1 MMKVLLATDAS
12 EHSLRAARALHPFLK
27 HQPGVT
33 VTILHVVP
41 LPEVLTPS
49 AAAGAPL
56 TLPNRL
62 DDYLQT
68 RVQEALERTITAL
81 DMPADQVRSK
91 HVIGVPS
98 ESILTEAKNEGY
110 DLIVLG
116 RRGLSPLKQFFM
128 GSVSQAVL
136 QGALCPVFIVP

>member
-12 EHSLRAARALHPFLK
+12 EHSLRAARALHQFVK
-27 HQPGVT
+27 HQPDVMVT
-33 VTILHVVP
+33 VLHVVP
-41 LPEVLTPS
+41 LPEVLTP
-49 AAAGAPL
+49 AAAGGAPL
-56 TLPNRL
+56 TLPSRL
-62 DDYLQT
+62 DEYLQS
-68 RVQEALERTITAL
+68 RVQEALDRTLAAL
-81 DMPADQVRSK
+81 DMAPEQVRTK

-98 ESILTEAKNEGY
+98 ESILAEVRQEGY

-136 QGALCPVFIVP
+136 QGAVCPVFIVP